1 MLLFLSHTNTLMI
14 PTQKLV
20 RFDWAMKR
28 ILRNK
33 ANYDILEGFLSELL
47 HEDLKIQ
54 HILESESNKST
65 ANDKYNRVDMLVE
78 NSKKELVLVEIQNE
92 TEQDYFQRMLYGTAK
107 VITEN
112 MYKGMPYSEVKK
124 VFSVSIVYF
133 DIGHGRDYLYHGTTN
148 FVGLHTQEVLA
159 LNQSQKQL
167 FGDKS
172 IAQLFPEYYLIKVNN
187 FDSLA
192 MDSLDEWIYFF
203 KNEEIKPEFKAK
215 GIQKARE
222 EFDVM
227 KMPRKE
233 YQNYQAHLES
243 LSYQASMFQSTYVL
257 GQMEGKMEGKKEG
270 KIEIA
275 KEMLREKLP
284 IEKIIRY
291 TGLSQEEIEKL

>member
-1 MLLFLSHTNTLMI
+1 
-14 PTQKLV
+14 
-20 RFDWAMKR
+20 
-28 ILRNK
+28 
-33 ANYDILEGFLSELL
+33 
-47 HEDLKIQ
+47 
-54 HILESESNKST
+54 
-65 ANDKYNRVDMLVE
+65 
-78 NSKKELVLVEIQNE
+78 
-92 TEQDYFQRMLYGTAK
+92 
-107 VITEN
+107 
-112 MYKGMPYSEVKK
+112 
-124 VFSVSIVYF
+124 
-133 DIGHGRDYLYHGTTN
+133 
-148 FVGLHTQEVLA
+148 
-159 LNQSQKQL
+159 
-167 FGDKS
+167 
-172 IAQLFPEYYLIKVNN
+172 
-187 FDSLA
+187 